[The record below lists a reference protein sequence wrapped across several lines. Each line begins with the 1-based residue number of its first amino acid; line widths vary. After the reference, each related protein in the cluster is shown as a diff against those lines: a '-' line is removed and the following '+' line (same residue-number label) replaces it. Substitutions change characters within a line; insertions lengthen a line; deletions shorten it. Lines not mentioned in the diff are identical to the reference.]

1 MTRIIDNPYRGA
13 AALPAGLVFDGGKT
27 VTSAARVRDLLSHCP
42 AHEPTPLHDA
52 LALAEDI
59 GLAGLWIK
67 DERTRMGLG
76 SFKALGAAFVIARH
90 AAETEN
96 GLTDPANALKGQTF
110 VTASAGNHGLSLA
123 AGARVFGARAVVYLA
138 ETVPAGFADLLR
150 AKGAEV
156 VVEGADYEASLAA
169 ASARAEAEGWT
180 LLADGTWEGYPG
192 GVEVME
198 GYTAM
203 AAEIAEGMA
212 PPTHIFLQ
220 AGVGGL
226 AAGIT
231 GYLREVWGDA
241 PLITVVEP
249 EAAPALIGS
258 IEAGTAQACSGPVS
272 SMGRL
277 DCKEPSLA
285 ALETLARDA
294 DRFMTISEE
303 DAARGVETL
312 AAAGFD
318 TSASG
323 GAGFAGLLAARDA
336 ERVGPAESAL
346 VILSEGP
353 ADD

>member
-1 MTRIIDNPYRGA
+1 MARIIANPYRGA
-13 AALPAGLVFDGGKT
+13 APLPAGLTYSGGKT
-27 VTSAARVRDLLSHCP
+27 VTSSDRVRALLSHCP
-42 AHEPTPLHDA
+42 AHAPTPLHDA
-52 LALAEDI
+52 LALAEQI
-59 GLAGLWIK
+59 GLGGLWIK
-67 DERTRMGLG
+67 DERARMGLG

-90 AAETEN
+90 AADAAAD
-96 GLTDPANALKGQTF
+96 LTDPSQALMGQTF

-138 ETVPAGFADLLR
+138 ETVPTGFADQLR
-150 AKGAEV
+150 EKGAEV
-156 VVEGADYEASLAA
+156 VIEGADYEASLAA
-169 ASARAEAEGWT
+169 AGARAKAEGWT

-192 GVEVME
+192 GIEVME

-203 AAEIAEGMA
+203 AAEIAEAMA

-226 AAGIT
+226 AAAVA
-231 GYLREVWGDA
+231 GYLRETWGDA
-241 PLITVVEP
+241 PDITVVEP

-258 IEAGTAQACSGPVS
+258 IEAGAAQACTGPVS

-285 ALETLARDA
+285 ALESLARDA
-294 DRFMTISEE
+294 DHFMTITEAE
-303 DAARGVETL
+303 AATGVATL
-312 AAAGFD
+312 TAAGFD

-323 GAGFAGLLAARDA
+323 GAGFAGLVAALGA
-336 ERVGPAESAL
+336 QLVGPDDSAL